1 MDKLEQVKGVGPYMI
16 SKLRNHGIWSMYD
29 LLLHVP
35 KSYENYGIIDLAKAS
50 HKEDVTV
57 EGIIASELIISRHS
71 KVVRVTFKLDIDKDS
86 VDIIAF
92 GKGYLVKTFKR
103 GDSVV
108 IKGIYHLFY
117 HQINAS
123 SVLKTEKRVEMK
135 PIYGLDP
142 LHDRTISAVIQEI
155 YHQNLDPIYEIIPEA
170 FLTKYRL
177 ISRKEAYRLLHLPK
191 TAEDV
196 LNARRR
202 MKYEEAFFLQL
213 KWLKDRPN
221 LIKRQPKTYD
231 IHRVRALIDQIPY
244 PLTSDQKQTVNDIFR
259 DFKNDYASYRL
270 IQGDVGSGKTIV
282 ALIAAYA
289 VMTAGEQ
296 VAIMA
301 PTELLA
307 NQHYQFFSSMIHDF
321 KILRLTASTKR
332 KSDHK
337 LALERQDYDLVIGTH
352 ALIEADVQFQNLG
365 LVIIDEQHKF
375 GVTARQKLMDKA
387 HSKDVLYLTATPIPR
402 TLAMIAYG
410 ESHVSSI
417 REKPKARQKIM
428 TEVLSRDHIQPLIEH
443 MRITLNRKEHI
454 YVVVP
459 AIHSEA
465 IGDNIDSIDALLK
478 ENLDTK
484 IYQLHGEQS
493 KDDNEKNMEAFM
505 LNRGSI
511 LLSTQMVE
519 VGIDIPTATLI
530 AIFSAERFGLAQL
543 HQLRGRVGRS
553 QLASYCY
560 LVSKDE
566 DQDRLNLL
574 KKVDD
579 GFTLSEYDLK
589 SRGPGDFIGT
599 EQSGF
604 PVFKFLNLQ
613 QDYNILIEA
622 QKNVLSLL
630 EQQDFKTNPKYR
642 YLNRHMNEDLKI

>member
-1 MDKLEQVKGVGPYMI
+1 MDRAY
-16 SKLRNHGIWSMYD
+16 S
-29 LLLHVP
+29 
-35 KSYENYGIIDLAKAS
+35 
-50 HKEDVTV
+50 EDV
-57 EGIIASELIISRHS
+57 I
-71 KVVRVTFKLDIDKDS
+71 
-86 VDIIAF
+86 
-92 GKGYLVKTFKR
+92 YLVAT
-103 GDSVV
+103 
-108 IKGIYHLFY
+108 
-117 HQINAS
+117 A
-123 SVLKTEKRVEMK
+123 
-135 PIYGLDP
+135 
-142 LHDRTISAVIQEI
+142 
-155 YHQNLDPIYEIIPEA
+155 IP
-170 FLTKYRL
+170 K
-177 ISRKEAYRLLHLPK
+177 
-191 TAEDV
+191 
-196 LNARRR
+196 
-202 MKYEEAFFLQL
+202 
-213 KWLKDRPN
+213 
-221 LIKRQPKTYD
+221 
-231 IHRVRALIDQIPY
+231 
-244 PLTSDQKQTVNDIFR
+244 
-259 DFKNDYASYRL
+259 
-270 IQGDVGSGKTIV
+270 
-282 ALIAAYA
+282 
-289 VMTAGEQ
+289 
-296 VAIMA
+296 
-301 PTELLA
+301 
-307 NQHYQFFSSMIHDF
+307 
-321 KILRLTASTKR
+321 
-332 KSDHK
+332 
-337 LALERQDYDLVIGTH
+337 
-352 ALIEADVQFQNLG
+352 
-365 LVIIDEQHKF
+365 
-375 GVTARQKLMDKA
+375 
-387 HSKDVLYLTATPIPR
+387 